1 MNGVVRVA
9 AAVIVRA
16 DGAVLLAQRP
26 SGKPYAGYWEFPGGK
41 LEPGETPAHALSRE
55 LREELGITVR
65 TASPWLMQEFVYP
78 HAHVELHFFRV
89 RAFDGEPAG
98 HDGQAFAWQDPTAI
112 DVAPLLPA
120 NKRVLAALTLP
131 AVYAITCASDLGDA
145 VFVERL
151 QRALAAGVRLIQVRE
166 PDRASRDA
174 LVSRVIALAS
184 GHRAQVLL
192 NGTEDDARRLG
203 CAGVHWPAHALK
215 IAASRPADL
224 IVGASCHTHAEVMRA
239 SALGVDFAVLGP
251 VLATPTHPDATPL
264 GWSGF
269 AAAVAETRVPVFA
282 LGGLQQA
289 DLDIAIAHGAH
300 GVAMRRYA
308 WPPATAYDSSRP
320 GAIGSADSGV
330 SDVSTR

>member
-1 MNGVVRVA
+1 MSGVVRVA

-65 TASPWLMQEFVYP
+65 TASPWLVQEFVYP

-98 HDGQAFAWQDPTAI
+98 HDGQAFAWQDPPAI

-120 NKRVLAALTLP
+120 NTRVLAALTLP

-166 PDRASRDA
+166 PE
-174 LVSRVIALAS
+174 LA
-184 GHRAQVLL
+184 HRA
-192 NGTEDDARRLG
+192 TR
-203 CAGVHWPAHALK
+203 WF
-215 IAASRPADL
+215 
-224 IVGASCHTHAEVMRA
+224 RA
-239 SALGVDFAVLGP
+239 
-251 VLATPTHPDATPL
+251 
-264 GWSGF
+264 
-269 AAAVAETRVPVFA
+269 
-282 LGGLQQA
+282 
-289 DLDIAIAHGAH
+289 
-300 GVAMRRYA
+300 
-308 WPPATAYDSSRP
+308 
-320 GAIGSADSGV
+320 
-330 SDVSTR
+330 